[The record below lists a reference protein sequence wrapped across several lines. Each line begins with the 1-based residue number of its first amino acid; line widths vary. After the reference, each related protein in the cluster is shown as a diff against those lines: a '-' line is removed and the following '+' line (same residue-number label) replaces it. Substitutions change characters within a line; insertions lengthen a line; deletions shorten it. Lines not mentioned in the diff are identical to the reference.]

1 MNVRKYN
8 GELQPLNP
16 HKIAGWLLYTGI
28 PAVDELVST
37 VVENA
42 YEGIKTS
49 DIQLQLTNL
58 CTMRALTA
66 SEMKDY
72 QKAELFL
79 EAARILYLTVV
90 HKTAAKLLGE
100 KTIQFNCVADLLPVV
115 EFGVAEG
122 IYDKTLLDFMHKVGQ
137 EQLQTWPIYHNRD
150 NLLPACGLDQLD
162 KKYFRKVKYGNDLVY
177 SETPTIMYALMA
189 LAAVTPLCAKPLRGS
204 AEALGTAGFG
214 TEALDTEAVGTT
226 DTEAGDTTDTELVTD
241 SLDLDTLRQDF
252 IDIYEGISQGRINCP
267 TPVTI
272 GLRTPQ
278 RDYASCVLAEVPDTM
293 AGIDAAY
300 DVVSKATAA
309 RAGLG
314 MQVSAIRPML
324 APVKS
329 GSLEHTGLVK
339 FIQAW
344 MKITKATV
352 QNSARG
358 GSATFN
364 IAYWHR
370 NFFDLVMLNDPDGE
384 DSVRCKEADYVFHHD
399 GYLLETALKDGYIA
413 LLDPNTKMTTK
424 VGTMSAYETY
434 YSDIDS
440 FYSWVEQNVNG
451 LPHIDVA
458 NPYENC
464 KVKAYEVLSRL
475 AKQIFKTGNNYQL
488 FTDNVNSHTPYEEP
502 IKMTNLCVAPDTLI
516 MIKDVGQVPISSVAG
531 TTQKVWNGFNWTEVD
546 IVKTG
551 TNQKMVRV
559 TTYYGKTLVCT
570 PYHNFY
576 LVKHTDNA
584 KRYFGKPS
592 GHTKVTAS
600 ELYPGAKLMKGAL
613 PTDNVSIGIRL
624 PMAYDNGFFSGDGT
638 TTDRGRSKIYLYGEK
653 ANLASLFASVPKW
666 HEDCKKLYGFAVGL
680 RAKFYVPEDSVLL
693 EDKLNW
699 LAGVLDADGT
709 VARQGG
715 SYAIQLTNTN
725 LLFLNK
731 IVAMLEFIGIHSKI
745 SLNRPEGD
753 YKLPDGNGGLATY
766 HCSAVYRLLI
776 AHVHTAKLIELGLT
790 TYRLNFSGMSKP
802 SRDASRFDTVVTVEP
817 LEELMD
823 TYCFKDHTLGLGMF
837 NGIVTGNCVEVLEP
851 THPIEVNDPFS
862 EVALCTLGGIPWG
875 IIEDADI
882 PQTVRGQLKL
892 LKALFEQSAQKI
904 PFTEAAKLRRSVG
917 IGAIDVHHYLAK
929 FNLDLTD
936 GSYANLKKVGE
947 LVHNRM
953 ELIQY
958 HLIREAATLARKFG
972 PADYR
977 TKWKKGWLPID
988 TYKKHDLNTYPL
1000 KMGWEELRQYVIDSG
1015 GLYFSALSAH
1025 MPSESSSVIW
1035 GFINGFEPPRQLI
1048 TDKSSKVLSV
1058 LVPVPEMSKLQY
1070 TLAYDVHPDV
1080 QLVIAANIQK
1090 FSCQGMSFNKY
1101 VDYTKTPSLPMSK
1114 VMEDFFYK
1122 PHALGLKTMYYVNF
1136 NVDNEGDRIEIVDS
1150 KDQQGCAGGACTL

>member
-16 HKIAGWLLYTGI
+16 HKIAGWLLYTGL
-28 PAVDELVST
+28 PKAGVDELVST

-100 KTIQFNCVADLLPVV
+100 KTLQFNSVADLLPVV

-204 AEALGTAGFG
+204 AEAGVT
-214 TEALDTEAVGTT
+214 DTEAVGTT
-226 DTEAGDTTDTELVTD
+226 GFGTVALDTEAVVTDTELVTD

-502 IKMTNLCVAPDTLI
+502 IKMTNLCVHGDTTILI
-516 MIKDVGQVPISSVAG
+516 RDRANGDHIEAVPLKSYAG
-531 TTQKVWNGFNWTEVD
+531 TTQSVWNGFEWSDNTK
-546 IVKTG
+546 IMKTG
-551 TNQKMVRV
+551 EGQRLFMV
-559 TTYYGKTLVCT
+559 TTTEGYELLCT
-570 PYHNFY
+570 GYHKWY
-576 LVKHTDNA
+576 ILPEHT
-584 KRYFGKPS
+584 
-592 GHTKVTAS
+592 
-600 ELYPGAKLMKGAL
+600 ELRTEELQPGDKLMHF
-613 PTDNVSIGIRL
+613 SIPGTNEVRELTIAAVQL
-624 PMAYDNGFFSGDGT
+624 VDG
-638 TTDRGRSKIYLYGEK
+638 L
-653 ANLASLFASVPKW
+653 
-666 HEDCKKLYGFAVGL
+666 H
-680 RAKFYVPEDSVLL
+680 
-693 EDKLNW
+693 
-699 LAGVLDADGT
+699 
-709 VARQGG
+709 
-715 SYAIQLTNTN
+715 
-725 LLFLNK
+725 
-731 IVAMLEFIGIHSKI
+731 
-745 SLNRPEGD
+745 
-753 YKLPDGNGGLATY
+753 
-766 HCSAVYRLLI
+766 
-776 AHVHTAKLIELGLT
+776 
-790 TYRLNFSGMSKP
+790 
-802 SRDASRFDTVVTVEP
+802 
-817 LEELMD
+817 D
-823 TYCFKDHTLGLGMF
+823 TYCVTEPLRNLCVF
-837 NGIVTGNCVEVLEP
+837 NGILTGQCVEILEP

-1000 KMGWEELRQYVIDSG
+1000 KMDWEELRQYVIDSG

-1058 LVPVPEMSKLQY
+1058 LVPVPEMSKLHY

-1122 PHALGLKTMYYVNF
+1122 PHALGMKTMYYVNF
-1136 NVDNEGDRIEIVDS
+1136 NVDNEGDRIEITTEAE
-1150 KDQQGCAGGACTL
+1150 QGCAGGACTL

>member
-16 HKIAGWLLYTGI
+16 HKIAGWLLYTGL
-28 PAVDELVST
+28 PKAAVDELVST

-72 QKAELFL
+72 KKAELFL

-100 KTIQFNCVADLLPVV
+100 KTLQFNSVADLLPVV

-122 IYDKTLLDFMHKVGQ
+122 IYDKTLLHFMHKVGQ

-189 LAAVTPLCAKPLRGS
+189 LAAVTPLCAQPLRGS

-214 TEALDTEAVGTT
+214 TVGFGTEGLDAEG
-226 DTEAGDTTDTELVTD
+226 
-241 SLDLDTLRQDF
+241 LDTLRQDF

-502 IKMTNLCVAPDTLI
+502 IKMTNLCVHGDTTILI
-516 MIKDVGQVPISSVAG
+516 RDGDHIKAVPIKGYAG
-531 TTQKVWNGFNWTEVD
+531 STQSVWNGFEWSDNTV
-546 IVKTG
+546 IKKTG
-551 TNQKMVRV
+551 EGQRLLQVNVRLEDDYR
-559 TTYYGKTLVCT
+559 TILCT
-570 PYHNFY
+570 PYHKWY
-576 LVKHTDNA
+576 DEQDNCI
-584 KRYFGKPS
+584 P
-592 GHTKVTAS
+592 AS
-600 ELYPGAKLMKGAL
+600 ELFVGQKLK
-613 PTDNVSIGIRL
+613 S
-624 PMAYDNGFFSGDGT
+624 FF
-638 TTDRGRSKIYLYGEK
+638 
-653 ANLASLFASVPKW
+653 
-666 HEDCKKLYGFAVGL
+666 
-680 RAKFYVPEDSVLL
+680 
-693 EDKLNW
+693 
-699 LAGVLDADGT
+699 
-709 VARQGG
+709 
-715 SYAIQLTNTN
+715 
-725 LLFLNK
+725 
-731 IVAMLEFIGIHSKI
+731 
-745 SLNRPEGD
+745 
-753 YKLPDGNGGLATY
+753 LPDEESPISAEVSYVLEIAGTY
-766 HCSAVYRLLI
+766 
-776 AHVHTAKLIELGLT
+776 
-790 TYRLNFSGMSKP
+790 
-802 SRDASRFDTVVTVEP
+802 
-817 LEELMD
+817 D
-823 TYCFKDHTLGLGMF
+823 TYCVTEPLRNLCVF
-837 NGIVTGNCVEVLEP
+837 NGILTGQCVEILEP

-875 IIEDADI
+875 TIEDADI

-1000 KMGWEELRQYVIDSG
+1000 KMDWEELRQYVIDSG

-1058 LVPVPEMSKLQY
+1058 LVPVPEMSKLHY

-1122 PHALGLKTMYYVNF
+1122 PHALGMKTMYYVNF
-1136 NVDNEGDRIEIVDS
+1136 NVDNEGDRIEIVES
-1150 KDQQGCAGGACTL
+1150 QGCAGGACTL

>member
-8 GELQPLNP
+8 GQLQPLNP
-16 HKIAGWLLYTGI
+16 HKIAGWLLYTGL
-28 PAVDELVST
+28 PKAAVDELVST

-100 KTIQFNCVADLLPVV
+100 KTLQFNSVADLLPVV

-122 IYDKTLLDFMHKVGQ
+122 IYDKALLDFMHKLGQ
-137 EQLQTWPIYHNRD
+137 EQLQTWPIDHNRD

-162 KKYFRKVKYGNDLVY
+162 KKYCRKVKYGNDLVY

-204 AEALGTAGFG
+204 AEALA
-214 TEALDTEAVGTT
+214 TEDLGLATE
-226 DTEAGDTTDTELVTD
+226 DLSTE
-241 SLDLDTLRQDF
+241 DLAALRQDF

-424 VGTMSAYETY
+424 VGTMSAYEAY

-502 IKMTNLCVAPDTLI
+502 IKMTNLCVHGDTTILI
-516 MIKDVGQVPISSVAG
+516 RDRANGDHIKAVPIKGYAG
-531 TTQKVWNGFNWTEVD
+531 TTQSVWNGFEWSDNTKIMKTGEGQKLLQVNVLVDTDNYRTILCTEYHKWYDKVGNRLSTYELYSGLKLKGFNLPNGDQYNYAEVD
-546 IVKTG
+546 Y
-551 TNQKMVRV
+551 VREIN
-559 TTYYGKTLVCT
+559 G
-570 PYHNFY
+570 
-576 LVKHTDNA
+576 
-584 KRYFGKPS
+584 
-592 GHTKVTAS
+592 
-600 ELYPGAKLMKGAL
+600 LY
-613 PTDNVSIGIRL
+613 
-624 PMAYDNGFFSGDGT
+624 
-638 TTDRGRSKIYLYGEK
+638 
-653 ANLASLFASVPKW
+653 
-666 HEDCKKLYGFAVGL
+666 
-680 RAKFYVPEDSVLL
+680 
-693 EDKLNW
+693 
-699 LAGVLDADGT
+699 
-709 VARQGG
+709 
-715 SYAIQLTNTN
+715 
-725 LLFLNK
+725 
-731 IVAMLEFIGIHSKI
+731 
-745 SLNRPEGD
+745 
-753 YKLPDGNGGLATY
+753 
-766 HCSAVYRLLI
+766 
-776 AHVHTAKLIELGLT
+776 
-790 TYRLNFSGMSKP
+790 
-802 SRDASRFDTVVTVEP
+802 
-817 LEELMD
+817 D
-823 TYCFKDHTLGLGMF
+823 TYCVNEPLRNLCVF
-837 NGIVTGNCVEVLEP
+837 NGILTGNCVEILEP

-875 IIEDADI
+875 ITEDADI
-882 PQTVRGQLKL
+882 PRTVRGQLKL

-904 PFTEAAKLRRSVG
+904 PFTEVAKLRRSVG

-947 LVHNRM
+947 IVHNRM

-958 HLIREAATLARKFG
+958 HLIREAATMARKFG

-1000 KMGWEELRQYVIDSG
+1000 KMDWEELRQYVIDSG

-1122 PHALGLKTMYYVNF
+1122 PHALGLKTMYYANF
-1136 NVDNEGDRIEIVDS
+1136 NVDNEGDRIEIAE
-1150 KDQQGCAGGACTL
+1150 QGCAGGACTL